1 MPPYPPIAV
10 SATLSIAP
18 SKSFTDAAPT
28 AKSVMDERLTRTKRK
43 KKGVNLPKLIYQKI
57 MEQVNT
63 LKDYPVLGM
72 RIQIFKTKL
81 LIL

>member
-1 MPPYPPIAV
+1 MTPLPPYPPTAV
-10 SATLSIAP
+10 SATLSISR

-28 AKSVMDERLTRTKRK
+28 VKSVMDERAAKKELQKRQ
-43 KKGVNLPKLIYQKI
+43 LIYQKI

-63 LKDYPVLGM
+63 LKDYPALGM
-72 RIQIFKTKL
+72 RIQIFKIKL